1 MAEACNSLVRPWNC
15 RLHSV
20 PKVRTFAPHRPAVKI
35 TKKSPIAA
43 AAEEQRE
50 LTILRIAGV
59 PEHFNLPWMLA
70 LERRAFVRAGVELKW
85 RTVPEGTGV
94 MCELLRKGELDLA
107 IMVTEGAVRDILNG
121 NPSRIVAPFVDTP
134 LTWGVHVGAGTGMQ
148 DPEGLATVP
157 YAISRPNSGSHL
169 VAMAYAGSRGRKL
182 SENDLE
188 VVNDLKGARARLQQ
202 SAPAAFL
209 WEKYTTKP
217 YVDAGELLRVD
228 EYSNPWPAFVLVAS
242 NAVYAEHPDKVLRL
256 LKVIRDQAAGL
267 MQKKS
272 APEIIAQRYQLELD
286 DARAWLTSMRWNSGK
301 ALEPEALGQVVHALE
316 SIDALPANMGA
327 VEALEVLAARHA

>member
-1 MAEACNSLVRPWNC
+1 M
-15 RLHSV
+15 
-20 PKVRTFAPHRPAVKI
+20 KI
-35 TKKSPIAA
+35 KKKSPIAA

-50 LTILRIAGV
+50 LTMLRIAGV

-70 LERRAFVRAGVELKW
+70 LERRAFVRAGIELKW
-85 RTVPEGTGV
+85 RTVPEGTGA

-121 NPSRIVAPFVDTP
+121 NPARIVAPFADTP
-134 LTWGVHVGAGTGMQ
+134 LTWGVHVGAGSGIQ
-148 DPEGLATVP
+148 APEQLASVP

-169 VAMAYAGSRGRKL
+169 VAMAYAGAHGRIL
-182 SENDLE
+182 QTQDLE
-188 VVNDLKGARARLQQ
+188 VVNDLKGALVRLQQ
-202 SAPAAFL
+202 AAPAAFL

-228 EYSNPWPAFVLVAS
+228 EYQNPWPAFVLVAS
-242 NAVYAEHPDKVLRL
+242 DAVLAEHPDKVLRA

-267 MQKKS
+267 MQKKT
-272 APEIIAQRYQLELD
+272 APEMIAQRYKLELE

-301 ALEPEALGQVVHALE
+301 ALEPEALVQVVQALE

-327 VEALEVLAARHA
+327 AEALDVLAARHS

>member
-1 MAEACNSLVRPWNC
+1 M
-15 RLHSV
+15 
-20 PKVRTFAPHRPAVKI
+20 KI
-35 TKKSPIAA
+35 KKKSPIAV

-50 LTILRIAGV
+50 LTTLRIAGV

-70 LERRAFVRAGVELKW
+70 LERRAFVRAGVDLKW
-85 RTVPEGTGV
+85 RTVPEGTGA

-121 NPSRIVAPFVDTP
+121 NPAKIVAPFVDSP
-134 LTWGVHVGAGTGMQ
+134 LTWGVHVGAVTDIQSAAQLNG
-148 DPEGLATVP
+148 VP

-169 VAMAYAGSRGRKL
+169 VAMTYAKAHGR
-182 SENDLE
+182 DLQE
-188 VVNDLKGARARLQQ
+188 SDFVVVNDLKGARVRLQQ
-202 SAPAAFL
+202 PAPAAFL

-217 YVDAGELLRVD
+217 FVDAGELLQVD

-242 NAVYAEHPDKVLRL
+242 NAAYAEHAEKVLRV

-272 APEIIAQRYQLELD
+272 APEMIAQRYQLELD

-301 ALEPEALGQVVHALE
+301 ALEPEAIMQVVQALE

>member
-1 MAEACNSLVRPWNC
+1 L
-15 RLHSV
+15 
-20 PKVRTFAPHRPAVKI
+20 KI

-50 LTILRIAGV
+50 LTTLRTAGV

-85 RTVPEGTGV
+85 RTVPEGTGA

-121 NPSRIVAPFVDTP
+121 NTARIVAPFVDTP
-134 LTWGVHVGAGTGMQ
+134 LTWGVHVGSGSGIHG
-148 DPEGLATVP
+148 PEALAAVP

-169 VAMAYAGSRGRKL
+169 VAMAYAGSRGRDL
-182 SENDLE
+182 GESDLE

-228 EYSNPWPAFVLVAS
+228 EYRNAWPAFVLVAS
-242 NAVYAEHPDKVLRL
+242 NAVLAEHPEKVLRV

-272 APEIIAQRYQLELD
+272 APEMIAQRYKLELE
-286 DARAWLTSMRWNSGK
+286 DARAWFTGVRWNTGQ
-301 ALEPEALGQVVHALE
+301 ALSPEALDQVVRALE
-316 SIDALPANMGA
+316 DIGALPGTMSAA
-327 VEALEVLAARHA
+327 EALEVLVPSTA